1 MPPDGIPSVTA
12 NPVWDANAPS
22 PIPVAVIGLAARK
35 ALGTP
40 GKGVVLAVFERS
52 FYIKGLGEQLACLG
66 SVEIGPGPLN
76 VLCPLPANGGMAVL
90 GVTPGTPVIFTANAL
105 RLDGGAVFSFA
116 EAEDWRPP
124 VLPAWRAADLRLGL
138 DALAAATRAG
148 LPDYGL
154 GPLIPALAASGG
166 VAALSAEMFDPLLR
180 PAMGGVAALVEWLY
194 RWAPLVDGV
203 VPPPPRETEILIGL
217 GPGLTPSGDDFLAGA
232 LIALRALTRHPA
244 AERLADWI
252 LSLSTTGTGII
263 SQAHLACA
271 AQGAG
276 AGALHNALAA
286 VAEPDLVG
294 LEECLG
300 AVAALG
306 HCSGW
311 DAMAG
316 VTAACATLAAPPA

>member
-1 MPPDGIPSVTA
+1 MTSDAIPSVTS
-12 NPVWDANAPS
+12 NRGWDAKVPS

-52 FYIKGLGEQLACLG
+52 FYIKGLGERLACLG

-76 VLCPLPANGGMAVL
+76 VLCPLPANGGMAAL
-90 GVTPGTPVIFTANAL
+90 GVTPGIPVIFTANAL

-116 EAEDWRPP
+116 EAKDWWPP
-124 VLPAWRAADLRLGL
+124 VLPTWRAADLRLGL
-138 DALAAATRAG
+138 DTLATATRAG

-154 GPLIPALAASGG
+154 GSLIPALAGGGG
-166 VAALSAEMFDPLLR
+166 VAALTTEMFDPLLR
-180 PAMGGVAALVEWLY
+180 PAMRGVAALVEWLY

-203 VPPPPRETEILIGL
+203 VPPPPREAEILIGL

-232 LIALRALTRHPA
+232 LIALRALRRHPA
-244 AERLADWI
+244 AERLADWT
-252 LSLSTTGTGII
+252 LSHSATGTGII

-271 AQGAG
+271 TEGAG
-276 AGALHNALAA
+276 ASALHNALAA
-286 VAEPDLVG
+286 VVTPDLVG
-294 LEECLG
+294 FDECLS

-306 HCSGW
+306 QCSGW

-316 VTAACATLAAPPA
+316 VTAACAALATPPA